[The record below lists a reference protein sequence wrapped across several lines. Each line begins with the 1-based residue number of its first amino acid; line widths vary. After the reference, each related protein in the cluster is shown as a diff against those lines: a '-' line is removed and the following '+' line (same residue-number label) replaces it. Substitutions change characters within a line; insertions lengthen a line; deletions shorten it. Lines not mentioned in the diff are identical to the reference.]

1 MLYILYQAHARA
13 ATRRCAAAAVSARE
27 RARQEHVRPRAA
39 VPLSHIAARRSP
51 RRALVPAGLL
61 PPRRPARPAPAGR
74 EGALQRASLRP
85 TRCIPHRA
93 TRPRKPSAHEFVRK
107 TIHISGHDK
116 SIRVRFEAIDG
127 VEDGQTGH
135 AALLRSPTRLPASRH
150 GGALPVRRAAR
161 QHGSKLSGGKGTG
174 RGEGTPRGRRALG
187 DDNGAAWP
195 TADGRDD
202 GMNLSVG
209 GGGMASGM
217 HDSMR

>member
-13 ATRRCAAAAVSARE
+13 ATRRRAAAAVSARK

-51 RRALVPAGLL
+51 RRAQAPAGLL
-61 PPRRPARPAPAGR
+61 PPRQPARPAPAGR

-85 TRCIPHRA
+85 TRRIPHRA
-93 TRPRKPSAHEFVRK
+93 TDRASQALTSSSGKRSTFLDVR
-107 TIHISGHDK
+107 
-116 SIRVRFEAIDG
+116 RVFGWDSRRIDT

-135 AALLRSPTRLPASRH
+135 AALLRSPTSLPASRH

-174 RGEGTPRGRRALG
+174 RGEGTTRGRRALG
-187 DDNGAAWP
+187 DGNGAAWP
-195 TADGRDD
+195 TADGGGD